1 MRDGGAT
8 EKNVTKP
15 ELYERLIDR
24 LGVALD
30 TLKTADRLRDE
41 RPLELELRGLSPAE
55 FKLVK
60 AYLDRSER
68 ETHGCL
74 SQAVKQLD
82 AAHSAKVIWLK
93 DKAPRRETDKVRSL
107 QAK

>member
-1 MRDGGAT
+1 MVESQQR
-8 EKNVTKP
+8 NITKP

-24 LGVALD
+24 LGMALD
-30 TLKTADRLRDE
+30 AAKTAGRLRDE

-55 FKLVK
+55 FELVK

-68 ETHGCL
+68 ETHGYL

-82 AAHSAKVIWLK
+82 APRSAKVIWLT
-93 DKAPRRETDKVRSL
+93 DKAPGRNTVKVRTL

>member
-1 MRDGGAT
+1 MVEQR
-8 EKNVTKP
+8 KKKVTKP

-93 DKAPRRETDKVRSL
+93 DKAPRKDTVKVRAL